1 MHLSHY
7 IVSIAGPKE
16 LGGGVDLINRFKLW
30 QHHEFFCKR
39 SLPLSISETN
49 YLRNVVGDTEIRK
62 GEGMELDQLFRNTS
76 DSRGRNLHIGPF
88 DLDLLGEAFQM
99 RETARVELPLAE
111 KGIPTMVSKSK
122 AESKEKKR
130 KHGKQKD
137 KNKEKDKSHKKHK
150 HHHTDIPK
158 DKNKGKTRHH
168 ASVSEHLTKPQDKV

>member
-1 MHLSHY
+1 
-7 IVSIAGPKE
+7 
-16 LGGGVDLINRFKLW
+16 
-30 QHHEFFCKR
+30 
-39 SLPLSISETN
+39 
-49 YLRNVVGDTEIRK
+49 
-62 GEGMELDQLFRNTS
+62 MELDQLFRNAS

-130 KHGKQKD
+130 KHRKQKD

-168 ASVSEHLTKPQDKV
+168 ASAPEHLAKPQDKKRRYPGNEDVFDVHRPQNGQKKPAVIYWADQYAFFGFVILRILED